1 MKKFRGLLILSLIL
15 ILSLGISNDL
25 VSAESPE
32 DNLSANEVLKELKVA
47 SDEVTNNTLSTRIEV
62 YSNSRKPV
70 SVQESKIY
78 AFYLDNSYDV
88 DKAFLH
94 MEDSNED
101 GTQLNELVYL
111 YDDGGA
117 IYTRVEEDGEWNH
130 EGNYE
135 SFALNPDYF
144 ELIQIMDQ
152 LGDDLQVEERDDAYI
167 LSLSSNKIDLVGLF
181 RDQYNLE
188 FEGIDGIDM
197 DKDLQVTIDK
207 ESHLMTQFHL
217 VLDYSGEDGDLKMDI
232 NSNYHD
238 FNETDE
244 IVIPS
249 VGESQNNQV

>member
-1 MKKFRGLLILSLIL
+1 MKKFRGLLIFSLVL
-15 ILSLGISNDL
+15 ILSLGISNYM
-25 VSAESPE
+25 VSAKSQE

-117 IYTRVEEDGEWNH
+117 IYTRTEEDGEWNH

-144 ELIQIMDQ
+144 ELIQILDQ

-188 FEGIDGIDM
+188 LEGIDGIDM

>member
-1 MKKFRGLLILSLIL
+1 MKKFRGLLILSLVL
-15 ILSLGISNDL
+15 ILSLGISNYL
-25 VSAESPE
+25 VSAESQD

-47 SDEVTNNTLSTRIEV
+47 SDEVTNNTLSTTIEV

-70 SVQESKIY
+70 SVQESQIY

-101 GTQLNELVYL
+101 GTQLNELVYF

>member
-1 MKKFRGLLILSLIL
+1 MKRFRGLLILSLVL
-15 ILSLGISNDL
+15 IFSLGMSNYL
-25 VSAESPE
+25 VSAESQE
-32 DNLSANEVLKELKVA
+32 DNLTANEVLKELKTA
-47 SDEVTNNTLSTRIEV
+47 SDEVTNNTLSTTIEV

-94 MEDSNED
+94 MEDSNEEGD
-101 GTQLNELVYL
+101 YLNELVYL

-117 IYTRVEEDGEWNH
+117 IYTRTEEDGEWNH
-130 EGNYE
+130 EGNYD

-144 ELIQIMDQ
+144 ELIHILDQ
-152 LGDDLQVEERDDAYI
+152 LGDDLEVEEKEDAYI

-188 FEGIDGIDM
+188 LEGIDGIDM

-207 ESHLMTQFHL
+207 ESHLMTQLHL
-217 VLDYSGEDGDLKMDI
+217 ILDYSGEDGDLKMDI
-232 NSNYHD
+232 NSNYQD

-244 IVIPS
+244 ILIPS

>member
-1 MKKFRGLLILSLIL
+1 MKKFKGLLIFSLVL
-15 ILSLGISNDL
+15 ILSLGISNYL
-25 VSAESPE
+25 VSAESQE
-32 DNLSANEVLKELKVA
+32 DNLSANEVLKEVKVA

-117 IYTRVEEDGEWNH
+117 IYTRVEENGEWNH
-130 EGNYE
+130 EGNYD

-144 ELIQIMDQ
+144 ELINILDQ

-188 FEGIDGIDM
+188 LEGIDGIDM

-217 VLDYSGEDGDLKMDI
+217 ILDYSGEDGDLKMDI
-232 NSNYHD
+232 DSNYQD
-238 FNETDE
+238 FNNTDE